1 MSERQ
6 PSRSPETHST
16 NNEKIASAPEN
27 LGREVNE
34 RAKNSI
40 ENSAERAKNARNE
53 IENQAAFSK
62 EAAGALAEK
71 SDADTTE
78 VRWWS
83 SELKSQTLDRTLSRV
98 RRRLSKPERSFSK
111 VVHQKTVEAVSDA
124 TGKTIA
130 RPSGILV
137 GSICAF
143 IGSLIA
149 YLVARR
155 VGGEL
160 SPSIGLVFFVAGF
173 VIGIV
178 GESLLYVYR
187 KYRLKKSV

>member
-6 PSRSPETHST
+6 PKSPEMHAVTTEKLS
-16 NNEKIASAPEN
+16 NEGEKLSN
-27 LGREVNE
+27 EVNE

-40 ENSAERAKNARNE
+40 ENSLKRAENARNA
-53 IENQAAFSK
+53 IENQALFSK
-62 EAAGALAEK
+62 ETTGVLAEK

-111 VVHQKTVEAVSDA
+111 VVHQKSVEAVSDA

-137 GSICAF
+137 GGICAF

-160 SPSIGLVFFVAGF
+160 SPSIGIVLFAGGF
-173 VIGIV
+173 IIGIA
-178 GESLLYVYR
+178 GETLIYIVR

>member
-1 MSERQ
+1 MSERHS
-6 PSRSPETHST
+6 PKSPEAHVTSS
-16 NNEKIASAPEN
+16 EKIANSSES
-27 LGREVNE
+27 LGSEVNE

-40 ENSAERAKNARNE
+40 ENSAERAENARNE
-53 IENQAAFSK
+53 IENHAAYSK
-62 EAAGALAEK
+62 ETAGVLAEK

-98 RRRLSKPERSFSK
+98 RRRLSKPERTLSK
-111 VVHQKTVEAVSDA
+111 VVHQKTVEAVSDV

-160 SPSIGLVFFVAGF
+160 SPSIGIIFFAGGF
-173 VIGIV
+173 VVGIV
-178 GESLLYVYR
+178 GETLVYVFR
-187 KYRLKKSV
+187 KYRLKKSA

>member
-6 PSRSPETHST
+6 PSRSPETHSVRS
-16 NNEKIASAPEN
+16 EKIASTPEN

-40 ENSAERAKNARNE
+40 ENSTERAENARNE
-53 IENQAAFSK
+53 IESQAALSK
-62 EAAGALAEK
+62 ETAGVLAEK

-111 VVHQKTVEAVSDA
+111 VVHQKTVETVSDA

-160 SPSIGLVFFVAGF
+160 SSSIGLVFFVGGF
-173 VIGIV
+173 VLGIV
-178 GESLLYVYR
+178 GESLIFLFR
-187 KYRLKKSV
+187 KYRLKKSA